1 MTMSGVEL
9 SDFKPF
15 EESDFL
21 TNDQLIAAYLELC
34 AQDADPKVLRL
45 AVAEVVKALRL
56 RQA

>member
-1 MTMSGVEL
+1 MSGFEL

-21 TNDQLIAAYLELC
+21 TDDQMIATYLELC
-34 AQDADPKVLRL
+34 AQDADLKVLRL
-45 AVAEVVKALRL
+45 AVAEVVKVLRL